1 MDGSERSVELVRA
14 DKGVYDAVN
23 ARGGRL
29 RLSTGDDDHFSP
41 VELLLVAIAGCTA
54 ADVDFITAKRAEPEE
69 FLVRARADKVR
80 DEDGNCLQDIRVTFD
95 VRFPDGEGGDAARG
109 VLPEAVRR
117 SHDRLCTVSRTV
129 ELGTP
134 VEVVVTG
141 GPASGDPA
149 SRVVAGP

>member
-1 MDGSERSVELVRA
+1 MDGSSERKVELVRA

-23 ARGGRL
+23 PRGGRL
-29 RLSTGDDDHFSP
+29 RVSTGDDADFSP

-54 ADVDFITAKRAEPEE
+54 ADVDFITARRAEPEE
-69 FLVRARADKVR
+69 FVVRVRADKVR
-80 DEDGNCLQDIRVTFD
+80 GESGNRLEGVRVTFD
-95 VRFPDGEGGDAARG
+95 VRFPDDEGGEAARE

-134 VEVVVTG
+134 IEVVVE
-141 GPASGDPA
+141 GPA
-149 SRVVAGP
+149 V

>member
-1 MDGSERSVELVRA
+1 MSGSERRVELVRA
-14 DKGVYDAVN
+14 SKGVYDAVN

-29 RLSTGDDDHFSP
+29 RVSTGDDADFSP
-41 VELLLVAIAGCTA
+41 VELLLVAVAGCTA

-69 FLVRARADKVR
+69 FVVRTRADKVR
-80 DEDGNCLQDIRVTFD
+80 DETGNHLRDIRVVFD
-95 VRFPDGEGGDAARG
+95 VRFPDDEGGQAAHA

-134 VEVVVTG
+134 IEVEV
-141 GPASGDPA
+141 GPEPHSG
-149 SRVVAGP
+149 

>member
-1 MDGSERSVELVRA
+1 MDGSERSVELVRV

-29 RLSTGDDDHFSP
+29 RLSTGADAEFSP
-41 VELLLVAIAGCTA
+41 VELLLAAVAGCTA
-54 ADVDFITAKRAEPEE
+54 ADVDSITAKRAEPER
-69 FLVRARADKVR
+69 FVVRVRADKVR
-80 DEDGNCLQDIRVTFD
+80 DEDGNHLRDIRVTFD

-134 VEVVVTG
+134 VEVVVEE
-141 GPASGDPA
+141 ADRA
-149 SRVVAGP
+149 D

>member
-1 MDGSERSVELVRA
+1 MDGSSERKVELVRV

-23 ARGGRL
+23 PRGGRL
-29 RLSTGDDDHFSP
+29 RVSTGDDADFSP

-54 ADVDFITAKRAEPEE
+54 ADVDFITAKRAEPDG
-69 FLVRARADKVR
+69 FMVRARADKVR
-80 DEDGNCLQDIRVTFD
+80 GESGNRLEDVLVTFD
-95 VRFPDGEGGDAARG
+95 VRFPDDEGGEAARQ

-134 VEVVVTG
+134 IEVVVE
-141 GPASGDPA
+141 GPAG
-149 SRVVAGP
+149 

>member
-1 MDGSERSVELVRA
+1 MDGSSERKVELVRA

-23 ARGGRL
+23 PRGGRL
-29 RLSTGDDDHFSP
+29 RVSTGDDADFSP

-69 FLVRARADKVR
+69 FVVRVRADKVR
-80 DEDGNCLQDIRVTFD
+80 GESGNRLEDVRVTFD
-95 VRFPDGEGGDAARG
+95 VRFPDDEGGEAARE

-134 VEVVVTG
+134 IEVVVE
-141 GPASGDPA
+141 GPAG
-149 SRVVAGP
+149 

>member
-29 RLSTGDDDHFSP
+29 RLSTGDDPHFSP
-41 VELLLVAIAGCTA
+41 VELLLVAIAGCAA
-54 ADVDFITAKRAEPEE
+54 ADVDFITVKRAEPEG
-69 FLVRARADKVR
+69 FVVRARADKAR
-80 DEDGNCLQDIRVTFD
+80 DAAGNFLRDVRVTFD
-95 VRFPDGEGGDAARG
+95 VRFPDDEGGQAARA

-129 ELGTP
+129 ERGTP
-134 VEVVVTG
+134 VEVVVE
-141 GPASGDPA
+141 PAPQG
-149 SRVVAGP
+149 

>member
-1 MDGSERSVELVRA
+1 MGGGERSVELVRA

-29 RLSTGDDDHFSP
+29 RLSTGADELFSP
-41 VELLLVAIAGCTA
+41 VELLLVAIAGCTG
-54 ADVDFITAKRAEPEE
+54 ADVDFITAKRAEPER
-69 FLVRARADKVR
+69 FVVRARADKVR
-80 DEDGNCLQDIRVTFD
+80 DDAGNRLGDIRVVID
-95 VRFPDGEGGDAARG
+95 VRFPDDEGGEAARS

-134 VEVVVTG
+134 VEVVLERDDRTG
-141 GPASGDPA
+141 
-149 SRVVAGP
+149 

>member
-14 DKGVYDAVN
+14 GKGVYDAVN

-29 RLSTGDDDHFSP
+29 RLSTGDDELFSP

-54 ADVDFITAKRAEPEE
+54 ADVDFITARRAEPER
-69 FLVRARADKVR
+69 FVVRARADKVR
-80 DEDGNCLQDIRVTFD
+80 DEDGNRLQDIQVIFD
-95 VRFPDGEGGDAARG
+95 LRFPDDEGGEAARA

-134 VEVVVTG
+134 IEVLVAG
-141 GPASGDPA
+141 GPATGDPA
-149 SRVVAGP
+149 ARGVAGP

>member
-29 RLSTGDDDHFSP
+29 RLSTGDDAHFSP

-54 ADVDFITAKRAEPEE
+54 ADVDFITAKRAEPDG
-69 FLVRARADKVR
+69 FVVRARADKAR
-80 DEDGNCLQDIRVTFD
+80 DDAGNHLRDIRVTFD
-95 VRFPDGEGGDAARG
+95 VRFPDDEGGAAARG

-134 VEVVVTG
+134 IEVVVEPDDATG
-141 GPASGDPA
+141 
-149 SRVVAGP
+149 

>member
-1 MDGSERSVELVRA
+1 MDGSERSVELVRT
-14 DKGVYDAVN
+14 DKGAYDAVN

-29 RLSTGDDDHFSP
+29 RVSTGDDADFSP

-54 ADVDFITAKRAEPEE
+54 ADVDFITAKRAEPEG

-80 DEDGNCLQDIRVTFD
+80 DESGNCLRDIRVTFD
-95 VRFPDGEGGDAARG
+95 VRFPDDEGGKAALE

-129 ELGTP
+129 EVGTP
-134 VEVVVTG
+134 IEVVVEPG
-141 GPASGDPA
+141 AREA
-149 SRVVAGP
+149 

>member
-1 MDGSERSVELVRA
+1 MDGSSERKVELVRA

-23 ARGGRL
+23 PRGGRL
-29 RLSTGDDDHFSP
+29 RVSTGDDADFSP

-69 FLVRARADKVR
+69 FVVRVRADKVR
-80 DEDGNCLQDIRVTFD
+80 GESGNRLEDVRVTFD
-95 VRFPDGEGGDAARG
+95 VRFPDDEGGEAARE

-134 VEVVVTG
+134 IEVVVE
-141 GPASGDPA
+141 GPVG
-149 SRVVAGP
+149 

>member
-23 ARGGRL
+23 VRGGRL

-54 ADVDFITAKRAEPEE
+54 ADVDFITAKRAEPDR
-69 FLVRARADKVR
+69 FVVRARADKMR
-80 DEDGNCLQDIRVTFD
+80 DEGGNCLRDIRVTFD
-95 VRFPDGEGGDAARG
+95 VRFPDGEGGEAARG

-134 VEVVVTG
+134 IEVVVE
-141 GPASGDPA
+141 PDDRSG
-149 SRVVAGP
+149 